1 MTAYLLLG
9 LTLLAGYL
17 LGAVPFGWLI
27 ARSRGVDIMRQ
38 GSGNIGAT
46 NVGRVLGSRFG
57 AVVFVLDF
65 AKGALPVWAASWLAR
80 FAGTELPPDTLPVAA
95 GTAAFLGHLF
105 PIYLRFRGGKGVATG
120 VGVVAVLLP
129 ITAVIVL
136 AAWVVILAATRY
148 VAVASLAAVV
158 LLSGLRL
165 TLIHEPFSWD
175 HAVVTAFCLFGTALV
190 CLRHVGNIRRLAL
203 GTEHRL
209 KDSPTMLLFSKTIH
223 VLALGLWFGTACFF
237 TVAALSLFQTFETE
251 SLKDKETR
259 PLWFPLPDAYAKEPP
274 SDRFPGPLRK
284 EQGSRA
290 AGAAVGPIFIWYYGI
305 QAGCAVITAI
315 TALGWW
321 LSRKGRVHG
330 VRAVLLLLALAGVGL
345 GWGLERVVADLRV
358 PRDQLTDAVLQG
370 ATSDVQPAEDA
381 RAAFVRWHGYSL
393 LDNFAVLLLV
403 TVAMA
408 LAAQLPTDAPRIS
421 DHETKT
427 V

>member
-1 MTAYLLLG
+1 MTAFLLLG
-9 LTLLAGYL
+9 LALLAGYL

-46 NVGRVLGSRFG
+46 NVSRVLGARFG
-57 AVVFVLDF
+57 VLVFVLDF
-65 AKGALPVWAASWLAR
+65 AKGALPVLAATWLAR
-80 FAGTELPPDTLPVAA
+80 FAGTDLPPDALPVVA

-120 VGVVAVLLP
+120 VGIVAVLLP
-129 ITAVIVL
+129 VTAMIVL
-136 AAWVVILAATRY
+136 AAWVVVLAATRY
-148 VAVASLAAVV
+148 VAVASLAAVL

-165 TLIHEPFSWD
+165 TLIHEPLSWN
-175 HAVVTAFCLFGTALV
+175 HCVVTAFCLFGTALV
-190 CLRHVGNIRRLAL
+190 GLRHVGNIRRLAL

-251 SLKDKETR
+251 SLKDKDAR
-259 PLWFPLPDAYAKEPP
+259 PLWFPLPDAYSKEPP
-274 SDRFPGPLRK
+274 SDRFPDPLRK

-290 AGAAVGPIFIWYYGI
+290 AGTAVGPIFIWYYGI
-305 QAGCAVITAI
+305 QAGCAVISAI

-321 LSRKGRVHG
+321 LSRKGRVHR
-330 VRAVLLLLALAGVGL
+330 VRAVLLMLALAGVGV

-370 ATSDVQPAEDA
+370 ATSDVQQAEDA

-393 LDNFAVLLLV
+393 LDNFAVLALV
-403 TVAMA
+403 AVAMA
-408 LAAQLPTDAPRIS
+408 LAAQLPTGAPRPI
-421 DHETKT
+421 DHEQKI

>member
-9 LTLLAGYL
+9 FSLLLGYFV
-17 LGAVPFGWLI
+17 GAVPFGWLI

-46 NVGRVLGSRFG
+46 NVGRVLGARFG
-57 AVVFVLDF
+57 ALVFVLDF
-65 AKGALPVWAASWLAR
+65 AKGALPVLAATWLTR
-80 FAGTELPPDTLPVAA
+80 FAGTDLPPDTLPVAA

-129 ITAVIVL
+129 VTAMLVL
-136 AAWVVILAATRY
+136 AAWVVVLAATRY
-148 VAVASLAAVV
+148 VVVASLVAVL

-165 TLIHEPFSWD
+165 TLIPAPFSWD
-175 HAVVTAFCLFGTALV
+175 HCVITTFCLFGTALV

-251 SLKDKETR
+251 SLKDKEAR
-259 PLWFPLPDAYAKEPP
+259 PLWFPLPDAYAKESP
-274 SDRFPGPLRK
+274 SDRFPDPLRK

-305 QAGCAVITAI
+305 QAGCAGITAI

-321 LSRKGRVHG
+321 LSRKGKVHC
-330 VRAVLLLLALAGVGL
+330 VRAVLLMLALAGVGV

-358 PRDQLTDAVLQG
+358 PRDKLTDAVLLG
-370 ATSDVQPAEDA
+370 ATTDAQPAEEA

-393 LDNFAVLLLV
+393 LDNFAVLALV
-403 TVAMA
+403 TAAMA
-408 LAAQLPTDAPRIS
+408 LAAQLPTDPPRS
-421 DHETKT
+421 LNAAS
-427 V
+427 

>member
-1 MTAYLLLG
+1 MTAYILLG

-17 LGAVPFGWLI
+17 LGAIPFGWLI

-46 NVGRVLGSRFG
+46 NVGRLLGTRFG
-57 AVVFVLDF
+57 ALVFVLDF
-65 AKGALPVWAASWLAR
+65 AKGALPVLAASWLAP
-80 FAGTELPPDTLPVAA
+80 FAGTDLPPDSLPVAA
-95 GTAAFLGHLF
+95 GAAAFLGHLF

-148 VAVASLAAVV
+148 VAVASLAAAV
-158 LLSGLRL
+158 LLSVVRLISLRN
-165 TLIHEPFSWD
+165 PFAWD
-175 HAVVTAFCLFGTALV
+175 HAVVTAFCLFGTSLV

-203 GTEHRL
+203 GTEHRV

-237 TVAALSLFQTFETE
+237 TVAALSLFQTFEAE
-251 SLKDKETR
+251 SLKEKEAR
-259 PLWFPLPDAYAKEPP
+259 PLWLPLPEAYAQESP
-274 SDRFPGPLRK
+274 SAKFPDPLRK

-290 AGAAVGPIFIWYYGI
+290 AGAGVGPIFVWYYGI

-330 VRAVLLLLALAGVGL
+330 VRAVLLLLALAGVAS
-345 GWGLERVVADLRV
+345 GWGLERIVADLRV

-370 ATSDVQPAEDA
+370 ATSDMQQAEDA

-408 LAAQLPTDAPRIS
+408 LAAQLPADAPCIM
-421 DHETKT
+421 EPEKKL

>member
-1 MTAYLLLG
+1 MTAYLFLG
-9 LTLLAGYL
+9 LIILACYL

-27 ARSRGVDIMRQ
+27 ARSRGVDILRQ

-46 NVGRVLGSRFG
+46 NVGRVLGSRYG
-57 AVVFVLDF
+57 ALVFVLDF
-65 AKGALPVWAASWLAR
+65 AKGALPVLAASWLTP
-80 FAGTELPPDTLPVAA
+80 FAGTDLPPDTLLVAA
-95 GTAAFLGHLF
+95 GTAAFIGHLF

-120 VGVVAVLLP
+120 VGVVTVLLP
-129 ITAVIVL
+129 VTAAVVL
-136 AAWVVILAATRY
+136 AAWVVVLAATRY

-158 LLSGLRL
+158 LLSILRMTFMPDPL
-165 TLIHEPFSWD
+165 SWD
-175 HAVVTAFCLFGTALV
+175 HAVVTVFCLFGTALV
-190 CLRHVGNIRRLAL
+190 CIRHVGNIRRLAQ

-209 KDSPTMLLFSKTIH
+209 KDSPTMLLISKTVH

-237 TVAALSLFQTFETE
+237 TVAALSLFQTFEAV
-251 SLKDKETR
+251 SLKDKEAR
-259 PLWFPLPDAYAKEPP
+259 PLWFPLPEAYAQDPP
-274 SDRFPGPLRK
+274 SAKFPDPLRK

-290 AGAAVGPIFIWYYGI
+290 AGAAVGPIFVWYYGI
-305 QAGCAVITAI
+305 QAGCAFITAV

-321 LSRKGRVHG
+321 LSRKEKVHG
-330 VRAVLLLLALAGVGL
+330 VRAVLLLLALAGVCL

-358 PRDQLTDAVLQG
+358 PRDQLTDALLQG
-370 ATSDVQPAEDA
+370 TTTDVQPAEDA

-393 LDNFAVLLLV
+393 LDNFAVLALV

-408 LAAQLPTDAPRIS
+408 LAAQLPSDSPRIL